1 MTRVTISLR
10 FTVCKYYKNIWNI
23 WTNESDISF
32 SGIITMILLWAQMSF
47 SFPSLIYDQQ
57 SKSRNN
63 LRNLELF
70 RNLFLSRQLPITFKK
85 KKEKMIPNLLRRPL
99 EQRVPYQNER
109 NDPLESPIL
118 SFFLSRGSEKKRD
131 AQNRGERERE
141 RARESY
147 ETPLVRIAF
156 QAGLVHLVRSK
167 RWHPPTLRSNQ
178 TRRERTRVRGRGAT
192 MGLWFFLAEDRRL
205 GVKHRSLEWEE
216 KTGVTSSRVKQSFNT
231 RFGLGLG
238 KTRSRTRA

>member
-1 MTRVTISLR
+1 
-10 FTVCKYYKNIWNI
+10 
-23 WTNESDISF
+23 
-32 SGIITMILLWAQMSF
+32 MSF

-131 AQNRGERERE
+131 AQNRGERERKSE
-141 RARESY
+141 RIVRNAPCSNRFSSGARSSRTKQTLTSADASQQSNSSRENSGPRPRSNDGALVLPRRGSSTRG
-147 ETPLVRIAF
+147 ETPKSRM
-156 QAGLVHLVRSK
+156 
-167 RWHPPTLRSNQ
+167 
-178 TRRERTRVRGRGAT
+178 RGENGSYVEPR
-192 MGLWFFLAEDRRL
+192 
-205 GVKHRSLEWEE
+205 
-216 KTGVTSSRVKQSFNT
+216 KTE
-231 RFGLGLG
+231 L
-238 KTRSRTRA
+238 